1 MITISGIR
9 NAFWC
14 ALAFIIVAC
23 ATAPMPTDEAAGH
36 ARGSES
42 RAQAGSVRT

>member
-23 ATAPMPTDEAAGH
+23 ATAPMPTDEAAAGH
-36 ARGSES
+36 ARAES
-42 RAQAGSVRT
+42 GAQAGSVRT